1 MVRQCFLPVRA
12 KYGWLIKEDKAH
24 LAIKHLQDPR
34 VLEWYIDS
42 LYLRLRALPA
52 RPVASDEE
60 NRVLTDST
68 DRNVIFK
75 LMSDQSAPEMVLQI
89 WKFEKVPWRLRR
101 HISGTHSGGWVAYIS
116 PGGAEDVIQELI
128 KRWLSSGFSIER
140 HEFRTGGIVLAGS
153 PIRN

>member
-1 MVRQCFLPVRA
+1 MAWRSFLPVRA
-12 KYGWLIKEDKAH
+12 KYGWLIKEFKAY
-24 LAIKHLQDPR
+24 ITINTR
-34 VLEWYIDS
+34 RTFGFLEWYVDS

-75 LMSDQSAPEMVLQI
+75 LMTDQSAPEMVLQI